1 MPSAELKLAYSSL
14 LERLRV
20 RRSSAAIIVKVP
32 GILFFKIGKLH
43 DVMRASEWSGYVSST
58 VHHTATKAILF
69 CLRLYGCNLRSIDGL
84 LSVSVYPL
92 DPRVFVSSRNRHVAF
107 AALGFLASSCTGG
120 QNPCETR
127 VGEMIT
133 SFCGLLEKNNPRFD
147 LTRLDPR
154 AGIVFLFLFDDI
166 CLRLATFGL
175 V

>member
-1 MPSAELKLAYSSL
+1 MVFYLSLFIPWTLACLSVLAIDMSLSRLSASSL
-14 LERLRV
+14 RRV
-20 RRSSAAIIVKVP
+20 LAGKTPVK
-32 GILFFKIGKLH
+32 
-43 DVMRASEWSGYVSST
+43 
-58 VHHTATKAILF
+58 
-69 CLRLYGCNLRSIDGL
+69 
-84 LSVSVYPL
+84 
-92 DPRVFVSSRNRHVAF
+92 
-107 AALGFLASSCTGG
+107 
-120 QNPCETR
+120 TR